1 MSKVRNDIIL
11 AVVLLLVAVTGF
23 LLYKN
28 FQKDG
33 DYAVVMVD
41 KTEYARLPL
50 NKDSELIIS
59 GVGGTNT
66 LVIKDGKADI
76 IHADCPDGICVDHA
90 PIFKVGETIVCL
102 PHSVVVGGEVDPCT
116 WMSFVNVCAACE
128 CH

>member
-66 LVIKDGKADI
+66 LVINDGKADI

-90 PIFKVGETIVCL
+90 PISKVGETIVCL
-102 PHSVVVGGEVDPCT
+102 PHSVVVAIESDKSSDSEIDMV
-116 WMSFVNVCAACE
+116 A
-128 CH
+128 

>member
-28 FQKDG
+28 FQPDG

-41 KTEYARLPL
+41 KTEYARLDL
-50 NKDSELIIS
+50 NKDTELVIK

-66 LVIKDGKADI
+66 LVIKDGKADV

-90 PIFKVGETIVCL
+90 PVSKAGDTITCL
-102 PHSVVVGGEVDPCT
+102 PHKVTVTIRSHGENGSEVD
-116 WMSFVNVCAACE
+116 MVA
-128 CH
+128 